1 MRGSSSLL
9 FSPCDPGGSTAEL
22 WARLNLL
29 SVETLRRAGETPALG
44 LCDVMGALALATT
57 RYLR

>member
-1 MRGSSSLL
+1 
-9 FSPCDPGGSTAEL
+9 
-22 WARLNLL
+22 L
-29 SVETLRRAGETPALG
+29 SVETLRRAEETPALG